1 MENFLYLL
9 SAGLGVGC
17 IYGIVALGL
26 SMVYETTYALNF
38 AQGEFLM
45 LGAVSGW
52 FFMLRLDIPYGW
64 SALLAIVGTVIVA
77 TIALNW
83 GMLSPLLKKNTP
95 HMALVLS
102 LYAVGSL
109 ISAIAGKLTD
119 YRYLR
124 VPSILPMNS
133 MIRLGAFP
141 IVGQYGLIMLVTVVV
156 VGACWFFLKYTHI
169 GWAYRAVGLDRD
181 MAESL
186 GISVGGMVTLGV
198 AIAAAVGAVAGL
210 IAGPLTS
217 VSATMGMNYLLKG
230 FIGGIVGG
238 MGNPLTAVAGGV
250 LLGVMYMLV
259 GGYLSSGYAELITFV
274 FFVFV
279 LITRPHGIFTL
290 K

>member
-1 MENFLYLL
+1 M
-9 SAGLGVGC
+9 SVGIGLGC
-17 IYGIVALGL
+17 IYGLIALGL
-26 SMVYETTYALNF
+26 SMLYETTYAINF

-45 LGAVSGW
+45 LGAVAGS

-64 SALLAIVGTVIVA
+64 SALLVIIGTVVIA
-77 TIALNW
+77 TVALNW
-83 GMLSPLLKKNTP
+83 GMLSPLLKKNSP
-95 HMALVLS
+95 HMTLVLS

-109 ISAIAGKLTD
+109 ISATAGKLTN

-124 VPSILPMNS
+124 MPSILPMDYV
-133 MIRLGAFP
+133 IRLGDFP
-141 IVGQYGLIMLVTVVV
+141 IIGQYGVVMLVTLVL
-156 VGACWFFLKYTHI
+156 VGAYWFFLKYTHI

-181 MAESL
+181 MARLL
-186 GISVGGMVTLGV
+186 GISVGGMVALGV
-198 AIAAAVGAVAGL
+198 AIAATVGAVAGL

-217 VSATMGMNYLLKG
+217 VNATMGMGYLLKG

-274 FFVFV
+274 ILMFV
-279 LITRPHGIFTL
+279 LITRPHGLFAL